1 MSIFEQIFS
10 QQFLIAFIIYAVL
23 IAILFPLSARI
34 HDRLEN
40 TILQWKWNHIAMP
53 LFQAALLMIFI
64 LLTYPLIF
72 GVEQAPSI
80 TSLLSQD
87 DLRINYLVN
96 LLFIISL
103 IFPFI
108 PVIGNLQELILPMQG
123 IAASMMIFSWLALS
137 LGVTEYSFWPGW
149 DVIFYCMIIGVLTH
163 WLAIYIAHLIGHR
176 IDQHYNVIGSGE
188 LFSRGLILLMQCPV
202 VLIFSA
208 GLGKQL

>member
-123 IAASMMIFSWLALS
+123 IAASIESWCHGIQFLAR
-137 LGVTEYSFWPGW
+137 LG
-149 DVIFYCMIIGVLTH
+149 C
-163 WLAIYIAHLIGHR
+163 
-176 IDQHYNVIGSGE
+176 N
-188 LFSRGLILLMQCPV
+188 ILLYDNRCTNT
-202 VLIFSA
+202 LA
-208 GLGKQL
+208 GNIYCTPYWT